1 MLIYLKKMKDFKK
14 KFDGIAIL
22 INLLI
27 DKKIEGEDKLESVLS
42 FFLKLSK
49 ELEKKKRFK

>member
-1 MLIYLKKMKDFKK
+1 MKDFKK

-42 FFLKLSK
+42 FFFKIIK
-49 ELEKKKRFK
+49 RIRKKKKI